1 MMGSGKE
8 KKVILCTVKKTLS
21 PLVEDIVKEE
31 DPVAFMIISSAS
43 EVFGEG
49 YKSYFS
55 ERI

>member
-1 MMGSGKE
+1 MDNG
-8 KKVILCTVKKTLS
+8 
-21 PLVEDIVKEE
+21 KEE
-31 DPVAFMIISSAS
+31 DTGAFMIVSSAS